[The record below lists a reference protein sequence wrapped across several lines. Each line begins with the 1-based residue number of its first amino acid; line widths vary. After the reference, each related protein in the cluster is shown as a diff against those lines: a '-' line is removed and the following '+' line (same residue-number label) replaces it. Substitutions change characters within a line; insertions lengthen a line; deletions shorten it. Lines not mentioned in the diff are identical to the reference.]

1 MTIAYTFRSTI
12 FFILMFL
19 SSGLR
24 AQSQKEFHLKLDLDS
39 LLPVAELWKLT
50 PEAVEAKFPAGDFKS
65 NPYLKVDEKKRVVF
79 DHKPFTNV
87 TIDITLFGGRVP
99 VEKAILET
107 SNGKVSKLQVVVGA
121 AAGRETL
128 STEEMKVFRGICENS
143 LNTLLAARGEP
154 SEVFFGNKSDGVS
167 KANLWK
173 SPAAVAMMDSSEASS
188 WLSFVVAPPG
198 TEVTSLTTRAE
209 RQAQVGNGDLFLNLD
224 MLLSSPDLWTLTPA
238 KMEQLFMMAGFK
250 ESPYFKWLT
259 TDKTSARFARRPYSN
274 VSIDL
279 SMFGRVIPVEEM
291 VLDFKDGR
299 ASQMYVSLYNRG
311 DSGDISKAEFDTRFK
326 LAGQFMSQLLA
337 VKPLE
342 RRPNTQTAVKTSGWL
357 WTAPNT
363 LALLEYNADAMGK
376 NGGAEFMRLR
386 LTPPAGKD
394 QLLNIAAIGQ
404 TTTTLSRSDLPKFV
418 HKEASGDVYISGI
431 PMVDQG
437 DKGYCVVAS
446 CQRLFSYLHIPC
458 DQHELAEIAGSDAG
472 QGTSIG
478 AFALALDRIDNTF
491 KVRFKPL
498 LIKSPNSSSPDR
510 NARPDRFAALVQ
522 EYVDKGIPL
531 LWSLQLGL
539 YPEVPAI
546 SMQTS
551 GGHMR
556 LMIGYNL
563 IQQELI
569 FSDSWGAGHEMKRM
583 KMTDALKAT
592 YGVFLL
598 EPKAR

>member
-1 MTIAYTFRSTI
+1 MTSAYKLRPTI
-12 FFILMFL
+12 FFVLTLL
-19 SSGLR
+19 SSGLQ
-24 AQSQKEFHLKLDLDS
+24 AQNQKEFHLKLDLDP

-50 PEAVEAKFPAGDFKS
+50 PEMVEAKFPAGEFKS
-65 NPYLKVDEKKRVVF
+65 NPFFQVDENKRVVF

-99 VEKAILET
+99 VERAVLET
-107 SNGKVSKLQVVVGA
+107 RNGKVSRLQVVVGA

-128 STEEMKVFRGICENS
+128 SAEEMKIFRGICESS

-154 SEVFFGNKSDGVS
+154 TGVFFGSKSEGAS
-167 KANLWK
+167 QANLWK
-173 SPAAVAMMDSSEASS
+173 GPAAWAMMDSSEASR
-188 WLSFVVAPPG
+188 WLSFVIAPPN
-198 TEVTSLTTRAE
+198 TETAALSTRAE
-209 RQAQVGNGDLFLNLD
+209 RQVQVGSGDLFLNLD
-224 MLLSSPDLWTLTPA
+224 LLLSSPDLWSLTPA
-238 KMEQLFMMAGFK
+238 KLEELFMMSGYK

-259 TDKTSARFARRPYSN
+259 SDKTSARFARKPYSN

-279 SMFGRVIPVEEM
+279 TLFGRVVPVEEM
-291 VLDFKDGR
+291 VLDFRDGR
-299 ASQMYVSLYNRG
+299 AAQIYVSLYNRG
-311 DSGDISKAEFDTRFK
+311 DSGEISRAEFDTRFK
-326 LAGQFMSQLLA
+326 LAGQFMSQTLM

-342 RRPNTQTAVKTSGWL
+342 RRPNAQTAVKTSGWL
-357 WTAPNT
+357 WTAPAT
-363 LALLEYNADAMGK
+363 LALLEYNADAMDK
-376 NGGAEFMRLR
+376 NGAAEFMRLK
-386 LTPPAGKD
+386 LAPPAGKD
-394 QLLNIAAIGQ
+394 KLLNIAAIGQ
-404 TTTTLSRSDLPKFV
+404 TSTTLSRSDLPKFV
-418 HKEASGDVYISGI
+418 RKETSGDVHISGI

-472 QGTSIG
+472 RGTSIG
-478 AFALALDRIDNTF
+478 AFAVALDRIDNTF

-498 LIKSPNSSSPDR
+498 LIKSPNGSSPDR
-510 NARPDRFAALVQ
+510 NARPDRFMALVQ

-556 LMIGYNL
+556 LLTGYNT
-563 IQQELI
+563 IKQELI

>member
-1 MTIAYTFRSTI
+1 MTSAYQLRSTI
-12 FFILMFL
+12 FFVLMVL
-19 SSGLR
+19 SSGVR
-24 AQSQKEFHLKLDLDS
+24 AQSQKEFHLKLDLDP
-39 LLPVAELWKLT
+39 LLSMAELWKQT
-50 PEAVEAKFPAGDFKS
+50 PETVGAKFPADNFNS
-65 NPYLKVDEKKRVVF
+65 NPYFQIDEKKRVVF
-79 DHKPFTNV
+79 AHKPFTNV
-87 TIDITLFGGRVP
+87 TIDLSLFGGQVP
-99 VEKAILET
+99 VERAILET
-107 SNGKVSKLQVVVGA
+107 SNGKISKLQVVVGA

-128 STEEMKVFRGICENS
+128 SPEEMKSFRGICERS
-143 LNTLLAARGEP
+143 LNTLLVARGEP
-154 SEVFFGNKSDGVS
+154 AGVFFGSKSEGAS
-167 KANLWK
+167 QANLWK
-173 SPAAVAMMDSSEASS
+173 SPAAVAMMDSSDASR
-188 WLSFVVAPPG
+188 WLSFVIAPPD
-198 TEVTSLTTRAE
+198 TEMASLTTRAE
-209 RQAQVGNGDLFLNLD
+209 RQSQMGTGDLFLNLD
-224 MLLSSPDLWTLTPA
+224 LLLSAPDLWTLTPA
-238 KMEQLFMMAGFK
+238 KLEQLFMMAGFK

-279 SMFGRVIPVEEM
+279 SMFGKVVPVEEM
-291 VLDFKDGR
+291 VLDFKDGK
-299 ASQMYVSLYNRG
+299 ASQVYVSLYNRG
-311 DSGDISKAEFDTRFK
+311 DSGDISKVEFDNRFK

-404 TTTTLSRSDLPKFV
+404 STTTLSRSDLPKFV
-418 HKEASGDVYISGI
+418 RKDASGDVYITGI

-446 CQRLFSYLHIPC
+446 CQRLFGYLHIPC

-472 QGTSIG
+472 RGTSIG

-498 LIKSPNSSSPDR
+498 LVKSPNSASPDR

-539 YPEVPAI
+539 YPEVPPI

-556 LMIGYNL
+556 LMMGYNL
-563 IQQELI
+563 LKQELI

-583 KMTDALKAT
+583 KMTDALNAT

>member
-1 MTIAYTFRSTI
+1 MTSAYKLCPTI
-12 FFILMFL
+12 FFALMAF
-19 SSGLR
+19 SSGLQ
-24 AQSQKEFHLKLDLDS
+24 AQEKKEFHLKLDLDP
-39 LLPVAELWKLT
+39 LLSMAELWKLT
-50 PEAVEAKFPAGDFKS
+50 PESLDAKFPAGDFKE
-65 NPYLKVDEKKRVVF
+65 NPFFQIDEKKRVVF
-79 DHKPFTNV
+79 SHKPFTNV

-99 VEKAILET
+99 VERAILET
-107 SNGKVSKLQVVVGA
+107 SNGKVSKVQVVVGA
-121 AAGRETL
+121 AAGKETL
-128 STEEMKVFRGICENS
+128 SIQELNIFRGLCENS
-143 LNTLLAARGEP
+143 LNSLLAARGEP
-154 SEVFFGNKSDGVS
+154 SSVFFGSKSEGTS
-167 KANLWK
+167 QANLWK
-173 SPAAVAMMDSSEASS
+173 GQMAVAMLDSSDGSR
-188 WLSFVVAPPG
+188 WLSFVIAPPS
-198 TEVTSLTTRAE
+198 TAMDSLTTRAE
-209 RQAQVGNGDLFLNLD
+209 RQNPMGTGDLFLNLD
-224 MLLSSPDLWTLTPA
+224 LLLSAPDLWSLTPA
-238 KMEQLFMMAGFK
+238 KLEQLFMMVGFK

-259 TDKTSARFARRPYSN
+259 TEKTSARFARRPYSN

-279 SMFGRVIPVEEM
+279 SMFGKVVPVEEM
-291 VLDFKDGR
+291 VLDFKEGK
-299 ASQMYVSLYNRG
+299 ASQIYVSLYNRG
-311 DSGDISKAEFDTRFK
+311 DSGEISRAEFDARFK
-326 LAGQFMSQLLA
+326 LAGQFMSQLLT
-337 VKPLE
+337 VKALE
-342 RRPNTQTAVKTSGWL
+342 RRPNVQMAVKTSGWL

-363 LALLEYNADAMGK
+363 LALLEYNADALDK
-376 NGGAEFMRLR
+376 NGGAEFMRLK
-386 LTPPAGKD
+386 LSPPAGKD
-394 QLLNIAAIGQ
+394 KLLNIAAIGQ

-418 HKEASGDVYISGI
+418 RKEAGGDVYISGI

-446 CQRLFSYLHIPC
+446 CQRLFGYLHIPC

-472 QGTSIG
+472 RGTSIG

-498 LIKSPNSSSPDR
+498 LVKLPNSSSPDR
-510 NARPDRFAALVQ
+510 NARPDRFAALIQ

-556 LMIGYNL
+556 LVTGYNL
-563 IQQELI
+563 AKQELI

-583 KMTDALKAT
+583 KMTDALNAT

>member
-1 MTIAYTFRSTI
+1 MA
-12 FFILMFL
+12 L
-19 SSGLR
+19 SSGLQ
-24 AQSQKEFHLKLDLDS
+24 AQSQKEFHLKLDLDP
-39 LLPVAELWKLT
+39 LLSMAELWKLT

-65 NPYLKVDEKKRVVF
+65 NPYFQIDEAKRVVF
-79 DHKPFTNV
+79 SHKPFTNV
-87 TIDITLFGGRVP
+87 TIDLTLFGGRVP

-107 SNGKVSKLQVVVGA
+107 SNGRISKVQVVVGA
-121 AAGRETL
+121 AAGKETL
-128 STEEMKVFRGICENS
+128 SKEELNIFRGICESS
-143 LNTLLAARGEP
+143 LNTLLAARGEAG
-154 SEVFFGNKSDGVS
+154 SIFFGS
-167 KANLWK
+167 KAEGASQANLWK
-173 SPAAVAMMDSSEASS
+173 SPAAVAMLDSSEASR
-188 WLSFVVAPPG
+188 WLSFVMAPPN
-198 TEVTSLTTRAE
+198 TEMALLSTRAE
-209 RQAQVGNGDLFLNLD
+209 RQSLMGTGDLFLNLD
-224 MLLSSPDLWTLTPA
+224 LLLTSPDLWSLTPA
-238 KMEQLFMMAGFK
+238 RLEQLFMMAGFK

-259 TDKTSARFARRPYSN
+259 TEKTSARFARRPYSN

-279 SMFGRVIPVEEM
+279 SMFGKVVPVEEM
-291 VLDFKDGR
+291 VLDFKEGK
-299 ASQMYVSLYNRG
+299 AAQIYVSLYNRG
-311 DSGDISKAEFDTRFK
+311 DSGDISKAEFDNRFK

-342 RRPNTQTAVKTSGWL
+342 RRPNAQTAVKTSGWL
-357 WTAPNT
+357 WTAPST

-376 NGGAEFMRLR
+376 NGGAEFMRLK

-418 HKEASGDVYISGI
+418 RKEAGGDVYISGI

-472 QGTSIG
+472 RGTSIG

-498 LIKSPNSSSPDR
+498 LVKSPNSSSPDR
-510 NARPDRFAALVQ
+510 NARPDRFAALIQ

-546 SMQTS
+546 SIQTS

-556 LMIGYNL
+556 LVTGYNL
-563 IQQELI
+563 SKQELI

-583 KMTDALKAT
+583 KMTDALNAT